1 MNPETPDC
9 SVTSMAKARI
19 PLGMLATSP
28 GGVPLGPSFF
38 STSTSPSSM
47 RVLTQ
52 RSSTSLNDENA
63 LGGTADLAIRITLTM
78 SGLRISSSLKS
89 RAATRTSCVSSSA
102 VSLLE
107 RASAG

>member
-19 PLGMLATSP
+19 PWGMLATRP

-47 RVLTQ
+47 TFLTQ
-52 RSSTSLNDENA
+52 RSCTSVNDENA
-63 LGGTADLAIRITLTM
+63 LGGTADLAMRITVDHVGLECFLFLEVA
-78 SGLRISSSLKS
+78 SGDQDLPRVFS
-89 RAATRTSCVSSSA
+89 RFAARQT
-102 VSLLE
+102 
-107 RASAG
+107 ASAA